1 MKEDINESIIF
12 FIVALI
18 GYLYYRYNNPNQV
31 IDRYYKEN
39 SEREYYMIKY
49 SVIFLKI
56 MMVLNFRYLL
66 IFTYKKFIKN

>member
-18 GYLYYRYNNPNQV
+18 GYLYYKYNSPNQV

-56 MMVLNFRYLL
+56 MMVLNFRYLV